1 MNPPSTTTI
10 DALPNETLEKILNFA
25 AEDDEKNQRGIYPT
39 LCAAS
44 LVSRRWSEEARRRL
58 WQIMEISSDLRA
70 SLLLSSPALGKYQT
84 HSLVLDEDPRRMAL
98 EDVTL
103 ASNVIL
109 SLRGLR
115 RLEVENLTLSREVF
129 FSSDLSELTY
139 LRLQNVYLTK
149 EAPHQ
154 QLDVRL
160 PSFALL
166 HLAIGCDDEVYPQI
180 LPLFVHPKLQHLE
193 VLEFDVPAESFGVF
207 FKSIAPHLNSYKGPS
222 LLECTPTAFSNCTHL
237 AHLTAEQQSDVVTL
251 LQNIPSELETLTL
264 DWGAQVD
271 GSILPQIVA
280 FPCLKNLQ
288 QLIFPWMMQQEVFL
302 REGNEQAAKLLQA
315 RGVKMS
321 FSVGWP

>member
-129 FSSDLSELTY
+129 FSSDLSGKLM
-139 LRLQNVYLTK
+139 
-149 EAPHQ
+149 
-154 QLDVRL
+154 
-160 PSFALL
+160 PS
-166 HLAIGCDDEVYPQI
+166 V
-180 LPLFVHPKLQHLE
+180 
-193 VLEFDVPAESFGVF
+193 S
-207 FKSIAPHLNSYKGPS
+207 
-222 LLECTPTAFSNCTHL
+222 
-237 AHLTAEQQSDVVTL
+237 
-251 LQNIPSELETLTL
+251 
-264 DWGAQVD
+264 
-271 GSILPQIVA
+271 
-280 FPCLKNLQ
+280 
-288 QLIFPWMMQQEVFL
+288 
-302 REGNEQAAKLLQA
+302 GNQD
-315 RGVKMS
+315 
-321 FSVGWP
+321 